1 MRTGARRRS
10 PRAAVRRIRWVVLGK
25 VRSDFI
31 PAAEGRDSSERA
43 DMQNWVGIV
52 VAIALVVQVS
62 ILIALFLQT
71 RRTMQRVEKTVTD
84 LNDRAGP
91 ILTRVQIL
99 LDDTQPKISS
109 MVSDAAHIVYLAR
122 GQAQKVDRVFTDAAD
137 RLRGQLLHVD
147 RILTGTMEAVEDAGT
162 QFRQSFWR
170 PVQKASA
177 LVQGIK
183 VGLDLLR
190 SRRSPASRRDEAT
203 EQEEELFI

>member
-1 MRTGARRRS
+1 
-10 PRAAVRRIRWVVLGK
+10 
-25 VRSDFI
+25 
-31 PAAEGRDSSERA
+31 
-43 DMQNWVGIV
+43 MQNSLAIV
-52 VAIALVVQVS
+52 VVVALVLQVG
-62 ILIALFLQT
+62 ILIALLLQT
-71 RRTMQRVEKTVTD
+71 RRTMSRVEKAVSD
-84 LNDRAGP
+84 LHSRAGP
-91 ILTRVQIL
+91 LLTRVQIL
-99 LDDTQPKISS
+99 LDDTQPKIST
-109 MVSDAAHIVYLAR
+109 MVTDAAHIVYLAR

-170 PVQKASA
+170 PMQKASA

-190 SRRSPASRRDEAT
+190 SRRAPRRPDEAA

>member
-1 MRTGARRRS
+1 
-10 PRAAVRRIRWVVLGK
+10 
-25 VRSDFI
+25 
-31 PAAEGRDSSERA
+31 
-43 DMQNWVGIV
+43 MQNWVGV
-52 VAIALVVQVS
+52 VIALAMVLQVS

-84 LNDRAGP
+84 LNDRTGP

-99 LDDTQPKISS
+99 LDDTQPKIST
-109 MVSDAAHIVYLAR
+109 MVTDAAHIVYLAR

-137 RLRGQLLHVD
+137 RFRGQLLHID
-147 RILTGTMEAVEDAGT
+147 RILTGTMEAVEDAGA
-162 QFRQSFWR
+162 QFKQSFWR

-190 SRRSPASRRDEAT
+190 ARKGRSSGNPEPST
-203 EQEEELFI
+203 E

>member
-1 MRTGARRRS
+1 M
-10 PRAAVRRIRWVVLGK
+10 
-25 VRSDFI
+25 
-31 PAAEGRDSSERA
+31 E
-43 DMQNWVGIV
+43 NWVGAIV
-52 VAIALVVQVS
+52 AVALVLQVS
-62 ILIALFLQT
+62 LLAALFFQT
-71 RRTMQRVEKTVTD
+71 RRTMQKLDKMVTD
-84 LNDRAGP
+84 LNARAGP

-99 LDDTQPKISS
+99 LDDTQPKIST

-162 QFRQSFWR
+162 QFRTSFWR

-190 SRRSPASRRDEAT
+190 SRRGGRNSGNREPSA